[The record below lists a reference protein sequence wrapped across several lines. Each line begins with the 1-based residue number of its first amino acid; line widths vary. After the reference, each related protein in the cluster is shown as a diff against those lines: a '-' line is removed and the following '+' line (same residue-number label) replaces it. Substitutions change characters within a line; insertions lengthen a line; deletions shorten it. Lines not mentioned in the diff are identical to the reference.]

1 MVRYYR
7 KCPSG
12 RTLKMTVVRGGNRH
26 TPGRIKAMSG
36 GGGLFFEPLVYAVH
50 QAVNLE
56 FPDEPPGAPVL
67 EK

>member
-1 MVRYYR
+1 
-7 KCPSG
+7 
-12 RTLKMTVVRGGNRH
+12 MTVVRGGNRH